1 MGLTRYRRSAF
12 TPDALAAFDHT
23 MDEVWTELLA
33 DGLPS
38 PSNFD
43 AGETRAR
50 VAQKL
55 IAFASSGWSAIQ
67 IEQLIL
73 RTLRNERS
81 AARHKIGDLGGRR
94 SHS

>member
-1 MGLTRYRRSAF
+1 MEVTRQRRSAF
-12 TPDALAAFDHT
+12 PPDALATFDHT
-23 MDEVWTELLA
+23 LDEVWTELLA
-33 DGLPS
+33 DGVLS

-67 IEQLIL
+67 IQQLIL

-81 AARHKIGDLGGRR
+81 AASHEIGDRGGRP